1 MNEEF
6 EVWSQDHNWRPLLR
20 GKCFKSASIQLP
32 KPVVDLLNMDSI
44 ILDSST
50 EDEEVKAIVTSN
62 EYTSFIQELETKILE
77 IGSEGVIPRLNWS
90 IPK

>member
-1 MNEEF
+1 MIEEF
-6 EVWSQDHNWRPLLR
+6 EVWSQDHSWRALLR
-20 GKCFKSASIQLP
+20 GKCFKSVSFVLP

-50 EDEEVKAIVTSN
+50 EDEEVKAIVTSI
-62 EYTSFIQELETKILE
+62 EYTSFISVVERNISEL
-77 IGSEGVIPRLNWS
+77 GSEGVIPRLNWS